1 MIVKTKSACILH
13 DHDNVVLKVS
23 HWGFAK
29 NPDATFRV
37 PATPFWQERAMN
49 GQLIMVLEKGE
60 QHTDLVQDETNNVID
75 TMVESGD
82 LKQRKKK
89 AKNHVDLT
97 EKEQQ

>member
-1 MIVKTKSACILH
+1 MQTMIVKTKGACILH

-23 HWGFAK
+23 HKSFAK

-37 PATPFWQERAMN
+37 PATPFWQERAMS
-49 GQLIMVLEKGE
+49 GQLVMVLEKGE
-60 QHTDLVQDETNNVID
+60 QHTDLVQDEVLD
-75 TMVESGD
+75 TIVESGD